1 MICFIIDLFHERSC
15 SLLNYSWV
23 ILFFLDFLN
32 SVFLFQTSFD
42 YYIMMVFCLL
52 LWRKRSFSVHGRTI
66 SGIRVTC
73 HPLVLHQAVVTIQAL
88 KHRKAV
94 SLQSHVAAGMVP
106 GFSVHVCDIT
116 HGTVFRPA
124 ETPHSSMQMQALT
137 DRLLYRFSSM
147 FLSFACL
154 QKSQVHPTI
163 NLEEK
168 DDDFKLTTPSEA
180 GQIYLSYE
188 SLNGV
193 LFAVALLV
201 SVNGNKTSTDHSAL
215 EIMLETFWI

>member
-1 MICFIIDLFHERSC
+1 MFLAWTIPWLFLGGTIPWLFLDRTIVWLFLDRTSPWPLLDCSLKDLYRCSKPNYSLTETFLDWSILLFYEWFFIIGWFHEWSVS
-15 SLLNYSWV
+15 SLMYFMSDLVLYWIIHGWFS
-23 ILFFLDFLN
+23 FFLDFLN

-42 YYIMMVFCLL
+42 YYIMMVFCFLM
-52 LWRKRSFSVHGRTI
+52 WRKRSFSVQGLTI

-124 ETPHSSMQMQALT
+124 ETPHSSMQIQT
-137 DRLLYRFSSM
+137 
-147 FLSFACL
+147 
-154 QKSQVHPTI
+154 
-163 NLEEK
+163 
-168 DDDFKLTTPSEA
+168 
-180 GQIYLSYE
+180 
-188 SLNGV
+188 
-193 LFAVALLV
+193 
-201 SVNGNKTSTDHSAL
+201 
-215 EIMLETFWI
+215 

>member
-1 MICFIIDLFHERSC
+1 
-15 SLLNYSWV
+15 
-23 ILFFLDFLN
+23 
-32 SVFLFQTSFD
+32 
-42 YYIMMVFCLL
+42 
-52 LWRKRSFSVHGRTI
+52 
-66 SGIRVTC
+66 
-73 HPLVLHQAVVTIQAL
+73 
-88 KHRKAV
+88 
-94 SLQSHVAAGMVP
+94 
-106 GFSVHVCDIT
+106 
-116 HGTVFRPA
+116 
-124 ETPHSSMQMQALT
+124 
-137 DRLLYRFSSM
+137 M

-168 DDDFKLTTPSEA
+168 EDDFKLTTPSEA

-193 LFAVALLV
+193 LFAVTLLV